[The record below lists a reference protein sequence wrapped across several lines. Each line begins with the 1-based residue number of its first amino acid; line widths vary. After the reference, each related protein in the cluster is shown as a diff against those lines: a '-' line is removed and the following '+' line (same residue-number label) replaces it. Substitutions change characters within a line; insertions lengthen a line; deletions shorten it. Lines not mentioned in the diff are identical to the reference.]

1 MIYIEMLTNNN
12 EKYYVEGESQ
22 ASVSILFS
30 ALVDELNT
38 KKFLS
43 VSLKGSDSLLA
54 IRTNDIKQ
62 VLVIGQEELPLT
74 QQPNFVTLITR

>member
-1 MIYIEMLTNNN
+1 MIYIEMLTNDN

-22 ASVSILFS
+22 ESVSVLFS

-43 VSLKGSDSLLA
+43 VSLKGSNSLFA

-62 VLVIGQEELPLT
+62 ALVIGQEELPLT